1 MPIKIRG
8 EIVMKTLNIFTA
20 SAIFLLLPR
29 TILAEEVTL
38 PTPVIEWGFYILLVF
53 AACVTFGV
61 FFYRRGINGKDKKSA
76 EKEFLSSLF
85 NEQQPPIYSVRPDD
99 SISECVR
106 KMNEH
111 KIGAVLVMVDDLLL
125 GIFTERD
132 ALTRVLGSGLD
143 PFVTKVDKVMTKHP
157 YCVSPRTTLDE
168 AMNIVTSKRFRHLPV
183 VEDGKVTGMVSSG
196 DLTHRLVKGQPAEVQ
211 ELVDIAA
218 RRGASL

>member
-1 MPIKIRG
+1 
-8 EIVMKTLNIFTA
+8 MKTLNIFTA

-29 TILAEEVTL
+29 TILAAEVKL
-38 PTPVIEWGFYILLVF
+38 PAPVLEWSFYILLVF
-53 AACVTFGV
+53 AACVIFGV
-61 FFYRRGINGKDKKSA
+61 FFYRKGKNGKDKKSA
-76 EKEFLSSLF
+76 KKEFLSSLF

-196 DLTHRLVKGQPAEVQ
+196 DLTHRLIKGQPVEVQ